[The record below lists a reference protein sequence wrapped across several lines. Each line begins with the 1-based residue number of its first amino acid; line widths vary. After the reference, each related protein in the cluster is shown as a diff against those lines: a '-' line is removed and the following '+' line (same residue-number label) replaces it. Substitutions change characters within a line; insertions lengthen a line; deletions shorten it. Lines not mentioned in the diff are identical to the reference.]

1 MQPSLGGFSEESDDQ
16 FRARLYAIPF
26 QVSRNVPQTI
36 ESIIYTLFPVIAKAR
51 VSVDA
56 SGATFVG
63 LLKSSGADLSQNELS
78 QIKAELTG
86 YMNITNIVYW
96 NIISMPKIP
105 IDVSCTVTVAAQSEV
120 TSVFNEI
127 QEQLLSCLDFRY
139 WSDNRVRSEVL
150 LSVLIEIQSI
160 LDIQQDTFTPM
171 VDISIGD
178 VAVPFLRSLQVSFIQ
193 NDTQSTQT
201 LGALRTT
208 IETSPFSP
216 NRDNLLTSYI
226 SG

>member
-1 MQPSLGGFSEESDDQ
+1 MDNDKIINETELEEVAGGKSEREKEREEREKNERSLHGCIIKDPFGNVTFTDKTGCVGQ
-16 FRARLYAIPF
+16 F
-26 QVSRNVPQTI
+26 T
-36 ESIIYTLFPVIAKAR
+36 
-51 VSVDA
+51 
-56 SGATFVG
+56 
-63 LLKSSGADLSQNELS
+63 ADEWGKLRKNWV
-78 QIKAELTG
+78 
-86 YMNITNIVYW
+86 TNIVYW